1 MPEPESEQVAGR
13 PTQPGPRQH
22 GPQVLVDADNLDVG
36 RLQLIAPELAGVQR
50 VVVAGRPARLAR
62 VPWPAGADVRPAGG
76 WQRADAV
83 LAEAYVPDDEPLVL
97 VTGDGDF
104 ALLAQRHQG
113 PVLVVG
119 ISGAT
124 SGRLRRGD
132 GVTVVDPVHDGLE
145 RLRAWLSPG

>member
-1 MPEPESEQVAGR
+1 VPEPERGPAHR
-13 PTQPGPRQH
+13 AQPAPR

-36 RLQLIAPELAGVQR
+36 RLQLIAPELAGVLR
-50 VVVAGRPARLAR
+50 VVVAGHPARLAR
-62 VPWPAGADVRPAGG
+62 VPWPVGADVRPAGG
-76 WQRADAV
+76 WQGADAM

-104 ALLAQRHQG
+104 ALLAQRHPG

-119 ISGAT
+119 VSGAT